1 VEAANRG
8 WWSWGGEKLPT
19 VVVGPEAEV
28 RGPMVFRREVRL
40 YVHASARI
48 GEVRGATV
56 RRFEGEQPPE

>member
-1 VEAANRG
+1 
-8 WWSWGGEKLPT
+8 
-19 VVVGPEAEV
+19 
-28 RGPMVFRREVRL
+28 MVFRREVRL